1 MRVLEKKKIKGSLPL
16 RIAVLCLVVY
26 AAVSL
31 VNQQIQINQK
41 KEELAN
47 LKSQLQVQ
55 EVENE
60 ELRDSIDATEQDG
73 GEYVERVAREELD
86 YAKTGE
92 RVFIIISGE

>member
-41 KEELAN
+41 KEEL
-47 LKSQLQVQ
+47 
-55 EVENE
+55 
-60 ELRDSIDATEQDG
+60 RDSIDATEQDG
-73 GEYVERVAREELD
+73 SEYVERVAREELD

>member
-73 GEYVERVAREELD
+73 SEYVELVAREELD

>member
-41 KEELAN
+41 KEELAI

-73 GEYVERVAREELD
+73 SEYVERVAREELD

>member
-73 GEYVERVAREELD
+73 SEYVERVAREELD

-92 RVFIIISGE
+92 RVFIISSGE

>member
-73 GEYVERVAREELD
+73 SEDVERVAREELD

-92 RVFIIISGE
+92 RVFIISSGE